1 MTLQTK
7 HKILLA
13 SLAFLVVHLSR
24 KILGKEL
31 QGQFKR
37 NSFPWE
43 LDLK

>member
-7 HKILLA
+7 HKIPLA

-31 QGQFKR
+31 QGQFKP
-37 NSFPWE
+37 NSFQWE
-43 LDLK
+43 LDLR